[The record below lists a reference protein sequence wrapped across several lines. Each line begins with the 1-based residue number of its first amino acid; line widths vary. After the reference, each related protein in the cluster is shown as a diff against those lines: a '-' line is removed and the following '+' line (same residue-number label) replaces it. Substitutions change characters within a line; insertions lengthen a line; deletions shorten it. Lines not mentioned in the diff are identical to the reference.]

1 LTEGSGLAA
10 SRRTPGRFWSH
21 NDSGDPVLFALDGD
35 GRVIG
40 RLRIA
45 GAVVEDWEALAVRS
59 CPSGSSNAN
68 TPAWWARS
76 QAPPSSCPPS
86 EVLGKRL
93 AHRVSLRRSRPAQRL
108 TVLGI
113 DRPPRSGLSAES
125 GTLGCTVRIL

>member
-1 LTEGSGLAA
+1 VGACASVQTRLSALTRVAELPEGSGVAA

-76 QAPPSSCPPS
+76 QAPPSSC
-86 EVLGKRL
+86 
-93 AHRVSLRRSRPAQRL
+93 LRAKFSANASRTACRFVGHDQPN
-108 TVLGI
+108 
-113 DRPPRSGLSAES
+113 D
-125 GTLGCTVRIL
+125 